1 VAATWLLLHRRG
13 GERRALRPLSVVL
26 GLLALQGAIGGVQW
40 ALELPAGIVWLH
52 VAVATLTWLALLWA
66 VASAGRLEPRQAP
79 APARAVPERIGA
91 T

>member
-1 VAATWLLLHRRG
+1 
-13 GERRALRPLSVVL
+13 
-26 GLLALQGAIGGVQW
+26 
-40 ALELPAGIVWLH
+40 

-66 VASAGRLEPRQAP
+66 VASAGRLEPRQAT